1 MIDCRGASLVL
12 PSVLLLLA
20 APAAAQ
26 RPGPPG
32 AAFTKGVVP
41 ESIGDLVIHPMVALD
56 FSCTEHAFHQ
66 EEVVVLGD
74 AVGADCTV
82 IQYDRQQN
90 GRKPPTYFKNQ
101 GLKNQDWYGW
111 NAELLAPFDG
121 TVDEVHLNPVTNT
134 PGTPGTPPAS
144 FIVFLR
150 SDGTR
155 VVYGHVQD
163 VKVKQGDA
171 VKAGQPVARVGNN
184 GYGYMP
190 HTHLGAWRGD
200 APLQIRFDQKALGRL
215 QEARIT
221 AEAKSN

>member
-1 MIDCRGASLVL
+1 MNTCRGSSLTLVAVL
-12 PSVLLLLA
+12 SLFAGSVS
-20 APAAAQ
+20 AQ

-32 AAFTKGVVP
+32 AAFTKGVMP
-41 ESIGDLVIHPMVALD
+41 ETIADLVIHPMVAAD
-56 FSCTEHAFHQ
+56 FSCVEHAYHQ

-90 GRKPPTYFKNQ
+90 GRKPPSYFKNQ
-101 GLKNQDWYGW
+101 GLKNEDWYGW

-121 TVDEVHLNPVTNT
+121 TIDEVHLNPVTNQ
-134 PGTPGTPPAS
+134 PGTPGVLPAG
-144 FIVFLR
+144 FMVFLR
-150 SDGTR
+150 ADGAR

-163 VKVKQGDA
+163 VKVKQGEA
-171 VKAGQPVARVGNN
+171 VRAGQPVARVGNN

-200 APLQIRFDQKALGRL
+200 APLQIRFDQKALGQL
-215 QEARIT
+215 QEARMA
-221 AEAKSN
+221 AEAKGN